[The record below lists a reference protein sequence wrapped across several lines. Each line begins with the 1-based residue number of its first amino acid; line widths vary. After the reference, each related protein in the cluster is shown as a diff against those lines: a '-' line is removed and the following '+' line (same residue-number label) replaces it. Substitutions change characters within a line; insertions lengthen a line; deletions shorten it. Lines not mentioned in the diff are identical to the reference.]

1 MDYGLVYECTSHQV
15 MCDYIDVNIGILM
28 QTMIQLLQAQQSPPS
43 VEISREAA
51 PLLGRRTP
59 FQLVSPL
66 KHKVLRRV

>member
-1 MDYGLVYECTSHQV
+1 MVCDWTSHQV
-15 MCDYIDVNIGILM
+15 VCDYIDVNVGILM
-28 QTMIQLLQAQQSPPS
+28 RTMIQVLQAQQSPPS
-43 VEISREAA
+43 VEMPREAA